1 MIPSSFLSGWNLNA
15 LFQCKSENVAIWLR
29 KQITCFG
36 FLSRC
41 REGTELNLLGKEG
54 EMFPVQTVQLWA
66 LCVLYIP
73 AIRSCSLSA
82 GNCTTFS
89 LQTCGVESTFI
100 IVGFK
105 LQLLFHKPLG
115 KEYFGITSCKILVFQ
130 GTEQGIWNS
139 QIRKPRR
146 PTRSFIAAIL
156 ELISVQELCVLFLAA
171 KELFMAS
178 MFSSQSEWGVQPGQT
193 HQSNA
198 NHWQGIMNTS
208 WAEFKY
214 NPWMRGKI
222 CMRERIIRIWF
233 NKQYIK
239 WAFAA

>member
-1 MIPSSFLSGWNLNA
+1 
-15 LFQCKSENVAIWLR
+15 
-29 KQITCFG
+29 
-36 FLSRC
+36 
-41 REGTELNLLGKEG
+41 
-54 EMFPVQTVQLWA
+54 MFPVQTVQLWV
-66 LCVLYIP
+66 LCALYIA

-82 GNCTTFS
+82 GSWTIFS
-89 LQTCGVESTFI
+89 LQTCGEQSTLI
-100 IVGFK
+100 ITGSK
-105 LQLLFHKPLG
+105 LKLLSRKTLG
-115 KEYFGITSCKILVFQ
+115 TKYFAIKSCKILVFQ
-130 GTEQGIWNS
+130 DIEQGIRNS

-156 ELISVQELCVLFLAA
+156 ELISVLELCVLFLAA